1 MASRIRTLSAA
12 VVAAINADGSLPAGV
27 TAERVRSVT
36 YLTAGFSS
44 GTPGKIG
51 VICPGTED
59 ESDRSG
65 VAESIRLAVVFVAR
79 CAAEAVASSD
89 ASEDFL
95 EGLCDAMRTSTTYE
109 SISLGGGLA
118 AQRRDVQIVTT
129 CDPGMLDQSEMFVG
143 VIEARWFVS
152 VGARA

>member
-12 VVAAINADGSLPAGV
+12 VVAAINAYGSLPAGV
-27 TAERVRSVT
+27 TAERTRSAT

-51 VICPGTED
+51 VICSRTED

-65 VAESIRLAVVFVAR
+65 VAETITLSLVVVLRTAG
-79 CAAEAVASSD
+79 EAVANSD
-89 ASEDFL
+89 ALEDFL

-118 AQRRDVQIVTT
+118 AQRRSVQIVTT
-129 CDPGMLDQSEMFVG
+129 CDPGFLDQSEMFVG

-152 VGARA
+152 VGARS

>member
-1 MASRIRTLSAA
+1 MASRIRTLAAA
-12 VVAAINADGSLPAGV
+12 VVTAVNAGGLLPAGI

-36 YLTAGFSS
+36 YLLAGFSS
-44 GTPGKIG
+44 GTPGRVA

-65 VAESIRLAVVFVAR
+65 VAETITLSIVLVAR

-89 ASEDFL
+89 VFEDAL
-95 EGLCDAMRTSTTYE
+95 ETLCDSLRTSATYKT
-109 SISLGGGLA
+109 ISLGGAIA
-118 AQRRDVQIVTT
+118 AQRRDVSIVTT
-129 CDPGMLDQSEMFVG
+129 CDAQALDEQELFVG
-143 VIEARWFVS
+143 AIEASWFVS

>member
-1 MASRIRTLSAA
+1 VASRIRTLAAA
-12 VVAAINADGSLPAGV
+12 VVTAINAGGTLPAGI

-36 YLTAGFSS
+36 YLLAGFST
-44 GTPGKIG
+44 GTPGRVA

-65 VAESIRLAVVFVAR
+65 VAETIRLSIVLVAR

-89 ASEDFL
+89 AFEDAL
-95 EGLCDAMRTSTTYE
+95 ETLCDSLRTSATYKT
-109 SISLGGGLA
+109 ISLGGSIA
-118 AQRRDVQIVTT
+118 AQRRDVSIVTT
-129 CDPGMLDQSEMFVG
+129 CDAQALDEQELFVG
-143 VIEARWFVS
+143 AIEASWFVS